1 VISNLIFNVVPVT
14 LVLGFMILIHEWGHF
29 IAARL
34 LGVRVDVFAIGFG
47 PRLFGLKRGDTDY
60 RLCALPFGGYV
71 KMAGDTPGEE
81 RRGAPDEFLSKTR
94 WQRVLIAVAGPAM
107 NIILAVVIMLGL
119 FMVGAPEA
127 AFMSQPV
134 RVAGVVPGSAAEKA
148 GLQPGDIILSVNG
161 RPTAHWED
169 ALFEVGVAQ
178 PGSRVIVSVL
188 HDGEQRFIDMSP
200 MPPAET
206 GDESD
211 LLGYPQESV
220 LVGTVT
226 PGLPAALGGLQ
237 ASDVVVSVDGA
248 AMLNSVQFTT
258 LVKQSGGSPLH
269 MVVERGGKEVNLTLN
284 PSYGDPGDGVKRWS
298 IGITVGA
305 QNVYKS
311 HPFPDAARRAVW
323 FNYKMGRQILRV
335 LAGLFEGKVSVK
347 QLAGPVGI
355 ASQFG
360 QAARRGMLDLL
371 YLTAFISLNLG
382 MVNLLPIPIL
392 DGGHVLMLAVE
403 GVLRRDLSL
412 VVKERFVQVGL
423 VFLLGLIVFITYN
436 DILKLLPRH

>member
-1 VISNLIFNVVPVT
+1 MISNLIFNVVPVT

-47 PRLFGLKRGDTDY
+47 PRLFGFKRGETDY

-81 RRGAPDEFLSKTR
+81 RSGAPDEFLSKTR

-107 NIILAVVIMLGL
+107 NVILAVVIMLGL
-119 FMVGAPEA
+119 FMVGSPEA

-134 RVAGVVPGSAAEKA
+134 RVAGVVPGSAAEKS
-148 GLQPGDIILSVNG
+148 GLRPGDIILSVNG
-161 RPTAHWED
+161 RPTGHWED

-178 PGSRVIVSVL
+178 PGSRVMLSVL
-188 HDGEQRFIDMSP
+188 RNGEQQFIEVPTVRSS
-200 MPPAET
+200 ES
-206 GDESD
+206 GDETD
-211 LLGYPQESV
+211 VLGYPQEPV
-220 LVGTVT
+220 LVGSVA
-226 PGLPAALGGLQ
+226 PGRPAALGGMQ
-237 ASDVVVSVDGA
+237 TGDVVVWADGG
-248 AMLNSVQFTT
+248 AMLNPVQFTT
-258 LVKQSGGSPLH
+258 LVKQSDGSPLH
-269 MVVERGGKEVNLTLN
+269 VVVERDSRQQNLTLN
-284 PSYGDPGDGVKRWS
+284 PTYADPGDGVKRWS

-392 DGGHVLMLAVE
+392 DGGHILMLAVE

-412 VVKERFVQVGL
+412 AVKERFVQVGL
-423 VFLLGLIVFITYN
+423 VFLLGLIAFITYN

>member
-47 PRLFGLKRGDTDY
+47 PRLFGFKRGETDY

-81 RRGAPDEFLSKTR
+81 RSGAPDEFLSKTR

-107 NIILAVVIMLGL
+107 NVILAVVIMLGL
-119 FMVGAPEA
+119 FMVGSPEA

-134 RVAGVVPGSAAEKA
+134 RVAGVVPDSAAEKA
-148 GLQPGDIILSVNG
+148 GLQPGDIILNVNG

-169 ALFEVGVAQ
+169 ALFEVGVTQ
-178 PGSRVIVSVL
+178 PGNRVILSVL
-188 HDGEQRFIDMSP
+188 RNGEQRFIEI
-200 MPPAET
+200 PPVPANES
-206 GDESD
+206 GDETD
-211 LLGYPQESV
+211 LLGYPREPV
-220 LVGTVT
+220 LVGSVSS
-226 PGLPAALGGLQ
+226 GHPAALAGMQTGDIVLS
-237 ASDVVVSVDGA
+237 ADGTP
-248 AMLNSVQFTT
+248 MLNPVQFTT
-258 LVKQSGGSPLH
+258 LVKQSGGNPLKV
-269 MVVERGGKEVNLTLN
+269 VVERDGRQQDLTLN
-284 PSYGDPGDGVKRWS
+284 PTYGDPGDGVKRWS

-323 FNYKMGRQILRV
+323 FNYKMGRQIFRV
-335 LAGLFEGKVSVK
+335 LGGLFEGKVSVK

-382 MVNLLPIPIL
+382 IVNLLPIPIL
-392 DGGHVLMLAVE
+392 DGGHVLMLTVE
-403 GVLRRDLSL
+403 GILRRDLSL
-412 VVKERFVQVGL
+412 AVKERFVQVGL

-436 DILKLLPRH
+436 DILKLLPHH

>member
-47 PRLFGLKRGDTDY
+47 PRLFGFKRGETDY

-81 RRGAPDEFLSKTR
+81 RSGAPDEFLSKTR

-107 NIILAVVIMLGL
+107 NVILAVVIMLGL
-119 FMVGAPEA
+119 FMVGSPEA

-134 RVAGVVPGSAAEKA
+134 RVAGVVPGSAAEKS
-148 GLQPGDIILSVNG
+148 GLRPGDIILSVNG
-161 RPTAHWED
+161 RPTGHWED

-178 PGSRVIVSVL
+178 PGSRVMLSVL
-188 HDGEQRFIDMSP
+188 RNGEQQFIEVPTVRSS
-200 MPPAET
+200 ES
-206 GDESD
+206 GDETD
-211 LLGYPQESV
+211 VLGYPQEPV
-220 LVGTVT
+220 LVGSVA
-226 PGLPAALGGLQ
+226 PGRPAALGGMQ
-237 ASDVVVSVDGA
+237 TGDVVVWADGG
-248 AMLNSVQFTT
+248 AMLNPVQFTT
-258 LVKQSGGSPLH
+258 LVKQSDGSPLH
-269 MVVERGGKEVNLTLN
+269 VVVERDSRQQNLTLN
-284 PSYGDPGDGVKRWS
+284 PTYADPGDGVKRWS

-392 DGGHVLMLAVE
+392 DGGHILMLAVE

-412 VVKERFVQVGL
+412 AVKERFVQVGL
-423 VFLLGLIVFITYN
+423 VFLLGLIAFITYN